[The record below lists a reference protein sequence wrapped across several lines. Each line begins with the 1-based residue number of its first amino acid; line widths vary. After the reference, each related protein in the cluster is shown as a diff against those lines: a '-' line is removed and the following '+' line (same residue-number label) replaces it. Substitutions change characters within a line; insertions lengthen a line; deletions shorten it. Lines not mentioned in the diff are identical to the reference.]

1 MSLKEI
7 RNKINKKIDENYK
20 IRQKRI
26 VKIKECLSIDFNKIS
41 NYGLEINIAY
51 PNTQIKTKNN
61 KGKEASLFKIE
72 IPGSIISNARFY
84 YKEKDIDYLSIKELA
99 NLEND
104 LQYILAEIEKKIDEY
119 LI

>member
-20 IRQKRI
+20 TRQKRTI
-26 VKIKECLSIDFNKIS
+26 KIKECLSIDFNKIS
-41 NYGLEINIAY
+41 NYGSEMNIPY

-61 KGKEASLFKIE
+61 NGKEPSLFKIE

-84 YKEKDIDYLSIKELA
+84 YKDKDIDYLSIKELE
-99 NLEND
+99 NLEHD
-104 LQYILAEIEKKIDEY
+104 LEYILDAIYKKVDEY
-119 LI
+119 LV

>member
-41 NYGLEINIAY
+41 NYESEINIAY
-51 PNTQIKTKNN
+51 PSTKIKTKNN
-61 KGKEASLFKIE
+61 NDKEASLFKIE

-84 YKEKDIDYLSIKELA
+84 YKDKDIDYLSVKDLE
-99 NLEND
+99 NLEHN
-104 LQYILAEIEKKIDEY
+104 LQYILSEIEKKIDEY
-119 LI
+119 LV

>member
-41 NYGLEINIAY
+41 NYESEINIAY
-51 PNTQIKTKNN
+51 PSTRLKQKTTMTK
-61 KGKEASLFKIE
+61 K
-72 IPGSIISNARFY
+72 Y
-84 YKEKDIDYLSIKELA
+84 HYLRSKYQGL
-99 NLEND
+99 
-104 LQYILAEIEKKIDEY
+104 
-119 LI
+119 